1 MSLSKARQLAR
12 DLGTVGI
19 SSSGTSIHTSVAT
32 LNFVG
37 IQSAG
42 TVIGAGIT
50 QLNFVG
56 TGNTFLVN
64 GTTVDVSIEGG
75 GGTKAGEAINYPSG
89 TKSPF
94 ILNTVVISESIT
106 LGNSNS
112 GTGAAN
118 IVTGESMIT
127 VDDNVTITVE
137 EGKKVIPDL
146 FNVFDTPERF
156 RN

>member
-1 MSLSKARQLAR
+1 MSLSKARQLAK

-19 SSSGTSIHTSVAT
+19 SSGGVSIASTIANI
-32 LNFVG
+32 NFVG
-37 IQSAG
+37 A
-42 TVIGAGIT
+42 
-50 QLNFVG
+50 
-56 TGNTFLVN
+56 GNTFAVN

-94 ILNTVVISESIT
+94 ILNTAVISESII
-106 LGNSNS
+106 LND
-112 GTGAAN
+112 AN
-118 IVTGESMIT
+118 TVNGIANVVTGESMLT

-146 FNVFDTPERF
+146 FNVFDTPTRF
-156 RN
+156 EN

>member
-1 MSLSKARQLAR
+1 MSLSKARQLAK

-19 SSSGTSIHTSVAT
+19 SSGGTNIASTVANI
-32 LNFVG
+32 NFVG
-37 IQSAG
+37 A
-42 TVIGAGIT
+42 
-50 QLNFVG
+50 
-56 TGNTFLVN
+56 GNTFAVN

-94 ILNTVVISESIT
+94 ILNTAVISESIT
-106 LGNSNS
+106 LNDANTVDGI
-112 GTGAAN
+112 AN

-146 FNVFDTPERF
+146 FNVFDTPTRF
-156 RN
+156 EN

>member
-37 IQSAG
+37 A
-42 TVIGAGIT
+42 
-50 QLNFVG
+50 
-56 TGNTFLVN
+56 GNTFAVHN
-64 GTTVDVSIEGG
+64 DQVDITIEGG
-75 GGTKAGEAINYPSG
+75 GGTKAGEAIDYPSG

-112 GTGAAN
+112 GTGVAN

-127 VDDNVTITVE
+127 VDDSVTITVE
-137 EGKKVIPDL
+137 DGKTVVPDL
-146 FNVFDTPERF
+146 FDVFS
-156 RN
+156 

>member
-1 MSLSKARQLAR
+1 MSLSKARQLAK

-19 SSSGTSIHTSVAT
+19 SSGGVSIASTVANI
-32 LNFVG
+32 NFVG
-37 IQSAG
+37 A
-42 TVIGAGIT
+42 
-50 QLNFVG
+50 
-56 TGNTFLVN
+56 GNTFAVN

-94 ILNTVVISESIT
+94 ILNSTHITESIT
-106 LGNSNS
+106 LNDSNTD
-112 GTGAAN
+112 TGLAN
-118 IVTGESMIT
+118 IVTGESMLT

-146 FNVFDTPERF
+146 FNVFDTPTRF
-156 RN
+156 EN

>member
-1 MSLSKARQLAR
+1 MSLSKARQLAK

-19 SSSGTSIHTSVAT
+19 SSGGVSIASTIANI
-32 LNFVG
+32 NFVG
-37 IQSAG
+37 A
-42 TVIGAGIT
+42 
-50 QLNFVG
+50 
-56 TGNTFLVN
+56 GNTFAVN

-106 LGNSNS
+106 LDNSNS
-112 GTGAAN
+112 GTGVAN
-118 IVTGESMIT
+118 IVTGESMLT

>member
-1 MSLSKARQLAR
+1 MSLSKARQLAK

-19 SSSGTSIHTSVAT
+19 SSGGVSIASTIANI
-32 LNFVG
+32 NFVG
-37 IQSAG
+37 A
-42 TVIGAGIT
+42 
-50 QLNFVG
+50 
-56 TGNTFLVN
+56 GNTFAVN

-94 ILNTVVISESIT
+94 ILNTAVISESIT
-106 LGNSNS
+106 LND
-112 GTGAAN
+112 AN
-118 IVTGESMIT
+118 TVNGIANVVTGESMLT

>member
-1 MSLSKARQLAR
+1 MSLSKARQLAK

-19 SSSGTSIHTSVAT
+19 SSGGTSVAT
-32 LNFVG
+32 TVANINFVG
-37 IQSAG
+37 A
-42 TVIGAGIT
+42 
-50 QLNFVG
+50 
-56 TGNTFLVN
+56 GNTFAVN

-94 ILNTVVISESIT
+94 ILNTAVITESIT
-106 LGNSNS
+106 LNDANTVNGI
-112 GTGAAN
+112 AN
-118 IVTGESMIT
+118 IVTGESMLT

-146 FNVFDTPERF
+146 FNVFDTPTRF
-156 RN
+156 EN

>member
-1 MSLSKARQLAR
+1 MSLSKARQLAK

-19 SSSGTSIHTSVAT
+19 SSGGVSIASTIANI
-32 LNFVG
+32 NFVG
-37 IQSAG
+37 A
-42 TVIGAGIT
+42 
-50 QLNFVG
+50 
-56 TGNTFLVN
+56 GNTFAVN

-127 VDDNVTITVE
+127 VDDSVTITIE

>member
-37 IQSAG
+37 
-42 TVIGAGIT
+42 V
-50 QLNFVG
+50 
-56 TGNTFLVN
+56 GNTFAVHN
-64 GTTVDVSIEGG
+64 DQVDISIEGG

-94 ILNTVVISESIT
+94 ILNSTTISESIT
-106 LGNSNS
+106 LDNSNS
-112 GTGAAN
+112 GTGVAN
-118 IVTGESMIT
+118 IVTGESMLT
-127 VDDNVTITVE
+127 VDDSVTVTVE
-137 EGKKVIPDL
+137 EGKTVVPDL
-146 FNVFDTPERF
+146 FNVFESSPS
-156 RN
+156 

>member
-1 MSLSKARQLAR
+1 MSLSKARQLAK

-19 SSSGTSIHTSVAT
+19 SSAGTNIASTVANI
-32 LNFVG
+32 NFVG
-37 IQSAG
+37 A
-42 TVIGAGIT
+42 
-50 QLNFVG
+50 
-56 TGNTFLVN
+56 GNTFAVN
-64 GTTVDVSIEGG
+64 GTTVDVSIEG

-94 ILNTVVISESIT
+94 ILNTAVISESIT

>member
-1 MSLSKARQLAR
+1 MSLSKARQLAQ

-19 SSSGTSIHTSVAT
+19 SSGGTNIASTVANI
-32 LNFVG
+32 NFVG
-37 IQSAG
+37 A
-42 TVIGAGIT
+42 
-50 QLNFVG
+50 
-56 TGNTFLVN
+56 GNTFAVN

-75 GGTKAGEAINYPSG
+75 GGTKAGEAIDYPSG

-94 ILNTVVISESIT
+94 ILNSTTITESIT

-118 IVTGESMIT
+118 IITAESMLTI
-127 VDDNVTITVE
+127 DDSVTITIE

>member
-1 MSLSKARQLAR
+1 MSLSKARQLAK

-19 SSSGTSIHTSVAT
+19 SSGGTNIASTVANI
-32 LNFVG
+32 NFVG
-37 IQSAG
+37 A
-42 TVIGAGIT
+42 
-50 QLNFVG
+50 
-56 TGNTFLVN
+56 GNTFAVN

-94 ILNTVVISESIT
+94 ILNTAVISESIT
-106 LGNSNS
+106 LNDANTV
-112 GTGAAN
+112 TGIAN
-118 IVTGESMIT
+118 VVTGESMLT

-146 FNVFDTPERF
+146 FNVFDTPTRF
-156 RN
+156 EN

>member
-1 MSLSKARQLAR
+1 MSLSKARQLAQ

-19 SSSGTSIHTSVAT
+19 SSGGTNIASTVANI
-32 LNFVG
+32 NFVG
-37 IQSAG
+37 A
-42 TVIGAGIT
+42 
-50 QLNFVG
+50 
-56 TGNTFLVN
+56 GNTFAVN

-94 ILNTVVISESIT
+94 ILNSTHITESIT
-106 LGNSNS
+106 LNDSNTD
-112 GTGAAN
+112 TGLAN
-118 IVTGESMIT
+118 IVTGESMLT

-146 FNVFDTPERF
+146 FNVFDTPTRF
-156 RN
+156 EN

>member
-1 MSLSKARQLAR
+1 MSLSKARQLAK

-19 SSSGTSIHTSVAT
+19 SSGGTNIASTVANI
-32 LNFVG
+32 NFVG
-37 IQSAG
+37 A
-42 TVIGAGIT
+42 
-50 QLNFVG
+50 
-56 TGNTFLVN
+56 GNTFAVN

-94 ILNTVVISESIT
+94 ILNTAVISESIT
-106 LGNSNS
+106 LDNSNS
-112 GTGAAN
+112 GTGVAN
-118 IVTGESMIT
+118 IVTGESMLT

-146 FNVFDTPERF
+146 FNVFDTPTRF
-156 RN
+156 EN

>member
-37 IQSAG
+37 A
-42 TVIGAGIT
+42 
-50 QLNFVG
+50 
-56 TGNTFLVN
+56 GNTFAVHN
-64 GTTVDVSIEGG
+64 DQVDISIEGG

-94 ILNTVVISESIT
+94 ILNTAVISESIT
-106 LGNSNS
+106 LDNSNS
-112 GTGAAN
+112 GTGVAN
-118 IVTGESMIT
+118 IVTGESMLT
-127 VDDNVTITVE
+127 VDDSVTITVE
-137 EGKKVIPDL
+137 EGKTVVPDL
-146 FNVFDTPERF
+146 FNVFESSPS
-156 RN
+156 

>member
-1 MSLSKARQLAR
+1 MSLSKARQLAK

-19 SSSGTSIHTSVAT
+19 SSGGVSIASTVANI
-32 LNFVG
+32 NFVG
-37 IQSAG
+37 A
-42 TVIGAGIT
+42 
-50 QLNFVG
+50 
-56 TGNTFLVN
+56 GNTFAVN

-94 ILNTVVISESIT
+94 ILNSTILTESIT
-106 LGNSNS
+106 LNDANTHS
-112 GTGAAN
+112 GVAH
-118 IVTGESMIT
+118 IVTGESMLT

-156 RN
+156 KN

>member
-1 MSLSKARQLAR
+1 MSLSKARQLAK

-19 SSSGTSIHTSVAT
+19 SSGGVSIASTIANI
-32 LNFVG
+32 NFVG
-37 IQSAG
+37 A
-42 TVIGAGIT
+42 
-50 QLNFVG
+50 
-56 TGNTFLVN
+56 GNTFAVN

-94 ILNTVVISESIT
+94 ILNSTHITESIT
-106 LGNSNS
+106 LNDSNTD
-112 GTGAAN
+112 TGLAN
-118 IVTGESMIT
+118 IVTGESMLT

-146 FNVFDTPERF
+146 FNVFDTPSIFE
-156 RN
+156 N

>member
-1 MSLSKARQLAR
+1 MSLSKARQLAQ

-19 SSSGTSIHTSVAT
+19 SSGGTSVAT
-32 LNFVG
+32 TVANINFVG
-37 IQSAG
+37 A
-42 TVIGAGIT
+42 
-50 QLNFVG
+50 
-56 TGNTFLVN
+56 GNTFAVN

-94 ILNTVVISESIT
+94 ILNTAVISESIT
-106 LGNSNS
+106 LNDTNTVNGI
-112 GTGAAN
+112 AN

>member
-37 IQSAG
+37 A
-42 TVIGAGIT
+42 
-50 QLNFVG
+50 
-56 TGNTFLVN
+56 GNTFAVHN
-64 GTTVDVSIEGG
+64 DQVDISIEGG

-94 ILNTVVISESIT
+94 ILNSTQLLNLLLLMMLTLIT
-106 LGNSNS
+106 GI
-112 GTGAAN
+112 AN
-118 IVTGESMIT
+118 IVTGESMLT

-146 FNVFDTPERF
+146 FNVFDTPSIFE
-156 RN
+156 N

>member
-1 MSLSKARQLAR
+1 MSLSKARQLAK

-19 SSSGTSIHTSVAT
+19 SSGGVSIASTIANI
-32 LNFVG
+32 NFVG
-37 IQSAG
+37 A
-42 TVIGAGIT
+42 
-50 QLNFVG
+50 
-56 TGNTFLVN
+56 GNTFAVN

-94 ILNTVVISESIT
+94 ILNTAVISESIT
-106 LGNSNS
+106 LND
-112 GTGAAN
+112 AN
-118 IVTGESMIT
+118 TVNGIANVVTGESMLT

-146 FNVFDTPERF
+146 FNVFDTPTRF
-156 RN
+156 EN

>member
-37 IQSAG
+37 A
-42 TVIGAGIT
+42 
-50 QLNFVG
+50 
-56 TGNTFLVN
+56 GNTFAVHN
-64 GTTVDVSIEGG
+64 DQVDISIEGG

-127 VDDNVTITVE
+127 VDDSVTITVE
-137 EGKKVIPDL
+137 DGKKVIPDL

>member
-1 MSLSKARQLAR
+1 MSLSKARQLAQ

-19 SSSGTSIHTSVAT
+19 SSGGTNIASTVANI
-32 LNFVG
+32 NFVG
-37 IQSAG
+37 A
-42 TVIGAGIT
+42 
-50 QLNFVG
+50 
-56 TGNTFLVN
+56 GNTFAVN

-94 ILNTVVISESIT
+94 ILNTAVISESIT
-106 LGNSNS
+106 LNDANTVNGI
-112 GTGAAN
+112 AN

>member
-1 MSLSKARQLAR
+1 MSLSKARQLAK

-19 SSSGTSIHTSVAT
+19 SSGGVSIASTIANI
-32 LNFVG
+32 NFVG
-37 IQSAG
+37 A
-42 TVIGAGIT
+42 
-50 QLNFVG
+50 
-56 TGNTFLVN
+56 GNTFAVN

-94 ILNTVVISESIT
+94 ILNTAVISESIT
-106 LGNSNS
+106 LNDANTV
-112 GTGAAN
+112 TGIAN

>member
-1 MSLSKARQLAR
+1 MSLSKARQLAQ

-19 SSSGTSIHTSVAT
+19 SSGGTNIASTVANI
-32 LNFVG
+32 NFVG
-37 IQSAG
+37 A
-42 TVIGAGIT
+42 
-50 QLNFVG
+50 
-56 TGNTFLVN
+56 GNTFAVN

-75 GGTKAGEAINYPSG
+75 GGTKAGEAIDYPSG

-127 VDDNVTITVE
+127 VDDSVTITIE